1 MMYSFDLLALRQDYD
16 YYMGLNGE
24 GKLSAVCASEDETS
38 TYARVFEQD
47 DDDVVLSVSCIQFGY
62 FMNGQTEV
70 TLSLY
75 MDANG
80 GEPDDD
86 MELVGSINVTTI
98 NAVGQFQVQTASFP
112 EPVDVVF
119 ESDSSTLVVVLSTP
133 AMAEGFVIGG
143 GAANAEVVETIG
155 DTFVGGSCM
164 AEWTAYY
171 DYANAND
178 MASTANN
185 QWYVKLHASET
196 GGSDSGSSDGDDDKL
211 GLSDGE
217 LAGVV
222 VGSIAG
228 IGILGVAGYFVYSSF
243 FATASKTPLLG
254 SAA

>member
-1 MMYSFDLLALRQDYD
+1 
-16 YYMGLNGE
+16 MGLNGE
-24 GKLSAVCASEDETS
+24 GMLTAVCASEEETS
-38 TYARVFEQD
+38 KYARVFEQD
-47 DDDVVLSVSCIQFGY
+47 DDDEMLSVSCIQFGY

-80 GEPDDD
+80 GEPDAN

-119 ESDSSTLVVVLSTP
+119 AGDSSTLVVVLSTP
-133 AMAEGFVIGG
+133 AMSEGFIIGG
-143 GAANAEVVETIG
+143 GAPNADVVQTIG
-155 DTFVGGSCM
+155 DTFVGGDCM
-164 AEWTAYY
+164 SEWTAYY
-171 DYANAND
+171 DYANDND

-185 QWYVKLHASET
+185 QWYVKIHASET
-196 GGSDSGSSDGDDDKL
+196 GSGSSDGSSSGDDDV

-222 VGSIAG
+222 VGTIAG
-228 IGILGVAGYFVYSSF
+228 AGILGVAGYFVYSSF
-243 FATASKTPLLG
+243 FGAATKTPLLA
-254 SAA
+254 SEM